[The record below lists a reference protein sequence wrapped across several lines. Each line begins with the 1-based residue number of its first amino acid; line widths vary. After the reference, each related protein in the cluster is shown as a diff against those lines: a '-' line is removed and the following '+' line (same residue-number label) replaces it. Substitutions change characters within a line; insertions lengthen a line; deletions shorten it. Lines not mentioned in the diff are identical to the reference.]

1 MLQVY
6 IRKAMKAGIYVM
18 LFFFKQNTLLVILCS
33 TTHRAVNAFRF
44 AVPFRGKRNETG
56 KKFRCVSLTKQLTVL
71 YSISFVERNG

>member
-33 TTHRAVNAFRF
+33 TTHRAVNASRF
-44 AVPFRGKRNETG
+44 AVSSFCFVANET
-56 KKFRCVSLTKQLTVL
+56 KQVKNFIAFR
-71 YSISFVERNG
+71 